1 MKKIGL
7 IGAGIWGT
15 SLALTAARAGCEVL
29 AWALEPEVVFAINNQ
44 HCNTVF
50 LPDVPLPD
58 KIKATNDLK
67 EVLDFAD
74 NILLVV
80 SAQHTRSVMEKIKDF
95 IRPENRFI
103 LCAKGIEEKT
113 GCLLSEVV
121 EQVRPNTKIAVLSGP
136 GFAHE
141 VALMKPTATT
151 LACSQEH
158 CATELAELIGTKYFR
173 PYTTTDIIAP
183 QIGGSVK
190 NVIALATGVIE
201 GARLGDNARSAL
213 ICRGLNEMT
222 HLAKA
227 LGGHMR
233 TMMGMSGLGDLV
245 LTATAT
251 QSRNFSFGYEV
262 GRLGSAQPVLNSNTK
277 TVEGILTAPAV
288 LKRANELNVEMPICE
303 TVNNVLF
310 KGMPI
315 KEAMNELL
323 SRPFKDEG
331 FSFLD

>member
-15 SLALTAARAGCEVL
+15 GLALTAARAGCEVL
-29 AWALEPEVVFAINNQ
+29 AWAKEEEVVSSINHQ
-44 HCNTVF
+44 HTNVRF
-50 LPDVPLPD
+50 LPDIPLPD
-58 KIKATNDLK
+58 LIKATGNLK

-80 SAQHTRSVMEKIKDF
+80 SAQHTRSVIERIKDD
-95 IRPENRFI
+95 IKDNNRLI
-103 LCAKGIEEKT
+103 LCSKGIELNT
-113 GCLLSEVV
+113 GLLLSEVV
-121 EQVRPNTKIAVLSGP
+121 EQVAPCTKIAVLSGP

-151 LACSQEH
+151 IACKEED
-158 CATELAELIGTKYFR
+158 CAMELAEMIGTKFFR

-190 NVIALATGVIE
+190 NVIALASGAIE
-201 GARLGDNARSAL
+201 GAGLGDNARAAL

-222 HLAKA
+222 KLAKA
-227 LGGHMR
+227 FGGHMR

-245 LTATAT
+245 LTANCT

-262 GRLGSAQPVLNSNTK
+262 GRLGRAKPLLESNTK

-288 LKRANELNVEMPICE
+288 LKRAKEVGIEMPICE

-310 KGMPI
+310 NDVPL
-315 KEAMNELL
+315 KEAMNDLL
-323 SRPFKDEG
+323 SRPFKEEG
-331 FSFLD
+331 FEI

>member
-15 SLALTAARAGCEVL
+15 GLALTAARAGCEVL
-29 AWALEPEVVFAINNQ
+29 AWALEPEVVFAINRQ
-44 HCNTVF
+44 HCNTVY
-50 LPDVPLPD
+50 LPDIPLPD
-58 KIKATNDLK
+58 SIKATQNIN

-74 NILLVV
+74 NVLLVV
-80 SAQHTRSVMEKIKDF
+80 SAQHTRSVIEQIKDM
-95 IRPENRFI
+95 IHPNNRLI
-103 LCAKGIEEKT
+103 LCAKGIELNT

-121 EQVRPNTKIAVLSGP
+121 KQVCPTAKIAVLSGP

-151 LACSQEH
+151 LACEEEH
-158 CATELAELIGTKYFR
+158 CAADLAEMIGTKFFR

-190 NVIALATGVIE
+190 NVIALATGAVE
-201 GARLGDNARSAL
+201 GAGLGDNARAAL
-213 ICRGLNEMT
+213 ICRGLHEMT
-222 HLAKA
+222 CLAKA

-262 GRLGSAQPVLNSNTK
+262 GRLGTAKTLIENNNK

-288 LKRANELNVEMPICE
+288 IKRAKELNIEMPICE
-303 TVNNVLF
+303 IVNNVLF
-310 KGMPI
+310 NGMPLKDAI
-315 KEAMNELL
+315 DGLL

-331 FSFLD
+331 FQF

>member
-15 SLALTAARAGCEVL
+15 GLALTAARAGCEVL
-29 AWALEPEVVFAINNQ
+29 AWAREEEVVFGINHQ
-44 HCNTVF
+44 HSNTLF
-50 LPDVPLPD
+50 LPDIPLPD
-58 KIKATNDLK
+58 TIKATENIE
-67 EVLDFAD
+67 EVLNFAD
-74 NILLVV
+74 NILMVV
-80 SAQHTRSVMEKIKDF
+80 SAQYTRSVMEQIKGL
-95 IRPENRFI
+95 IRPENRLI
-103 LCAKGIEEKT
+103 LCAKGIELNT
-113 GCLLSEVV
+113 GYLLSEVV

-151 LACSQEH
+151 LACEEEH
-158 CATELAELIGTKYFR
+158 CAAALAEMIGTKFFR

-190 NVIALATGVIE
+190 NVIALATGAIE
-201 GARLGDNARSAL
+201 GAGLGDNARAAV

-222 HLAKA
+222 RLAKA

-262 GRLGSAQPVLNSNTK
+262 GRLGHAKSLIDSNTR

-288 LKRANELNVEMPICE
+288 LKRATELDIEMPICE

-310 KGMPI
+310 KDVPL
-315 KEAMNELL
+315 KDAMDDLL

-331 FSFLD
+331 FQF